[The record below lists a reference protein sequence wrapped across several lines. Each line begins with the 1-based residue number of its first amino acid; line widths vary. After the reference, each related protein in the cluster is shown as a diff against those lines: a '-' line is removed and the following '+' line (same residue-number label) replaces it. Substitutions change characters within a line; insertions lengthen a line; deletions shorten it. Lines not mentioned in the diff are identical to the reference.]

1 MRVAVIYIPSGGSGR
16 LKALAGSLAR
26 GFEAAGHRAEVFDAV
41 PQAIAAFDYVAFG
54 VEAAGLGAGL
64 PAKAALALKGA
75 SGLEGRRS
83 FAFVRKSG
91 LRPAKLLG
99 RLMSAMESAGMRVSY
114 SEILSGEAAAETAA
128 RNAPVERNQA
138 RG

>member
-1 MRVAVIYIPSGGSGR
+1 MRVAVICIPAGGSGR
-16 LKALAGSLAR
+16 LRALAASLAR
-26 GFEAAGHRAEVFDAV
+26 GFEASGHRAEVFDAV
-41 PQAIAAFDYVAFG
+41 PQAIAAFDYVALG
-54 VEAAGLGAGL
+54 VEAAGLGANL
-64 PAKAALALKGA
+64 PDKAALALKGA
-75 SGLEGRRS
+75 SGLEGKRC

-99 RLMSAMESAGMRVSY
+99 RLMSAMESAGMRVTY
-114 SEILSGEAAAETAA
+114 SEILPGAAEAETAA

>member
-1 MRVAVIYIPSGGSGR
+1 MRVAVIYIAAGGSGK
-16 LKALAGSLAR
+16 LKDLAGALAR
-26 GFEAAGHRAEVFDAV
+26 GFGASGHRAEVFDAV

-54 VEAAGLGAGL
+54 SEAAGLGASL
-64 PAKAALALKGA
+64 PDKVLQTLKSA
-75 SGLEGRRS
+75 PGLEGKRC

-91 LRPAKLLG
+91 LRPARLLG
-99 RLMSAMESAGMRVSY
+99 RLMYAMEAAGMRVSY
-114 SEILSGEAAAETAA
+114 SEILAGAAEAETAA